1 MTNVTKKFDR
11 IFSQKPSRNW
21 FRKRKVQLWL
31 MSRTK
36 LPRKQTNDSE
46 SIQTSRVITD
56 EVNLDDW

>member
-1 MTNVTKKFDR
+1 
-11 IFSQKPSRNW
+11 
-21 FRKRKVQLWL
+21 

-56 EVNLDDW
+56 EVNLDD